1 MLTYQLFT
9 FLFLSACMREEKKKE
24 SIIVRFRNY
33 TRASA
38 ERGLGSMESKLKSAL
53 AACDKCSTYAELC
66 STFDRKAAPVLEHA
80 LQLPLV
86 KAPRDHTTPDECCP
100 AIAELREALF
110 TRLDAQGESCA
121 EDDVWFFVFR
131 TVSNFME
138 RQQRKRSRGQD
149 GTSLSALVTNSFVL
163 LCTRT
168 LPPLEQMLLRWR
180 FLKQERAKVEASDE
194 YVHSNAAERRKLQLS
209 PGNVLSV
216 FSEKAHKHYFTSIWM
231 LCVENA
237 GAAAL
242 HVHLLHRLGSVVL
255 PHLTNPLVLADYLTG
270 CFSSGG
276 IISILALQGLFLLI
290 LDHGL
295 EYPNYYEQLYS
306 LLTADVFASRHRYE
320 LFRLLDLSLTSL
332 RVPSYIAA
340 SVIKRVAQVA
350 LAAPAPTLYFALPF
364 LRKVLQVHP
373 NCLALIH
380 RSSREAVVPDD
391 MEGGAES
398 LAAQSAK
405 AQAMRDT
412 AALFDGVDPFDGK
425 AKLADTHALHSTL
438 WELTA
443 LERHFLPVVPLMVSA
458 FSSTAED
465 KTPLRYEKSYARL
478 FTAEVTRPLHEKHVP
493 TVAYE
498 TPTVEDPT
506 DILTL

>member
-1 MLTYQLFT
+1 MEAQL
-9 FLFLSACMREEKKKE
+9 R
-24 SIIVRFRNY
+24 
-33 TRASA
+33 
-38 ERGLGSMESKLKSAL
+38 SAL
-53 AACDKCSTYAELC
+53 AACDRCKTYAELC
-66 STFDRKAAPVLEHA
+66 STFDKKAAPIIEHA
-80 LQLPLV
+80 LQLPLI
-86 KAPRDHTTPDECCP
+86 KAPRDHTTPDECSP
-100 AIAELREALF
+100 DVAELRDALSIH
-110 TRLDAQGESCA
+110 LGAEDATPA

-131 TVSNFME
+131 AVSNLAE
-138 RQQRKRSRGQD
+138 RQQRKRSRDKD
-149 GTSLSALVTNSFVL
+149 GTSLSALVTNAFVL
-163 LCTRT
+163 LCSRT
-168 LPPLEQMLLRWR
+168 LPQLDQMQLRWR
-180 FLKQERAKVEASDE
+180 FLKQERAKVEASDA
-194 YVHSNAAERRKLQLS
+194 YVHSNAAERRKLQLNPS
-209 PGNVLSV
+209 NVLSV
-216 FSEKAHKHYFTSIWM
+216 FSEKAHKHYFTSVWM
-231 LCVENA
+231 LCVEKA
-237 GAAAL
+237 GEAAL

-276 IISILALQGLFLLI
+276 IISILALQGLFLLM

-306 LLTADVFASRHRYE
+306 LLTADAFASRHRYE
-320 LFRLLDLSLTSL
+320 LFRLLDLSMTSL

-340 SVIKRVAQVA
+340 SVIKRVARVS
-350 LAAPAPTLYFALPF
+350 LMAPAPTLYFTLPF

-391 MEGGAES
+391 GEGGAEGG
-398 LAAQSAK
+398 AEGAK

-412 AALFDGVDPFDGK
+412 AALFDGEEPFDDS
-425 AKLADTHALHSTL
+425 AKLSDSHALHSTL

-443 LERHFLPVVPLMVSA
+443 LERHFMPVVPLMVSA
-458 FSSTAED
+458 FASAAED

-478 FTAEVTRPLHEKHVP
+478 FTAEVTRPLHEKHLP

-498 TPTVEDPT
+498 TPTTEDPT

>member
-1 MLTYQLFT
+1 LIK
-9 FLFLSACMREEKKKE
+9 EEKKLDCAAALRYVLSKKKVKSNSLVEVLQETKE
-24 SIIVRFRNY
+24 TSEQ
-33 TRASA
+33 TH
-38 ERGLGSMESKLKSAL
+38 MEAKLRSAL
-53 AACDKCSTYAELC
+53 AACDKCSTYAELS
-66 STFDRKAAPVLEHA
+66 STFDRKAAPVIEHA

-86 KAPRDHTTPDECCP
+86 KAPRDQTTPDECSP
-100 AIAELREALF
+100 EVAELRESLATCLG
-110 TRLDAQGESCA
+110 AQGKFAA

-131 TVSNFME
+131 TVSNAVE
-138 RQQRKRSRGQD
+138 RQQRKRSRDQD
-149 GTSLSALVTNSFVL
+149 GTVLSALVTNSFVL
-163 LCTRT
+163 MCART
-168 LPPLEQMLLRWR
+168 LPQLDQMRLRWH
-180 FLKQERAKVEASDE
+180 FLKQERAKVEASDA

-209 PGNVLSV
+209 PSSVLSV
-216 FSEKAHKHYFTSIWM
+216 FSEKAHKHYFTSVWM

-237 GAAAL
+237 GDAAL

-276 IISILALQGLFLLI
+276 IISILALQGLFLLM

-320 LFRLLDLSLTSL
+320 LFHLLDLSMTSL

-340 SVIKRVAQVA
+340 SVIKRVAQVS
-350 LAAPAPTLYFALPF
+350 LMAPAPTLYFTLPF

-391 MEGGAES
+391 VEDGGE
-398 LAAQSAK
+398 AQSAK
-405 AQAMRDT
+405 SQAARDT
-412 AALFDGVDPFDGK
+412 AALFEGEDPFDDK
-425 AKLADTHALHSTL
+425 AKLPDTRALNSTL

-443 LERHFLPVVPLMVSA
+443 LERHFMPVVPLMVSA
-458 FSSTAED
+458 FASTAED
-465 KTPLRYEKSYARL
+465 KAPLRYEKSYARL
-478 FTAEVTRPLHEKHVP
+478 FTAEVTRPLHEKHLP

-498 TPTVEDPT
+498 TPTMEDPT
-506 DILTL
+506 NILTL

>member
-1 MLTYQLFT
+1 
-9 FLFLSACMREEKKKE
+9 
-24 SIIVRFRNY
+24 
-33 TRASA
+33 
-38 ERGLGSMESKLKSAL
+38 MESKLKTAL
-53 AACDKCSTYAELC
+53 AACDKCGSYADLS
-66 STFDRKAAPVLEHA
+66 STFDRRAAPVIEHA
-80 LQLPLV
+80 LQMPLV
-86 KAPRDHTTPDECCP
+86 KAPRDHTTPDECSP
-100 AIAELREALF
+100 EVAELRDALS
-110 TRLDAQGESCA
+110 TRLGAHGETAA

-131 TVSNFME
+131 TVSNLVE
-138 RQQRKRSRGQD
+138 RQQRKRARDQD
-149 GTSLSALVTNSFVL
+149 GTSLSTLVTNSFVL

-168 LPPLEQMLLRWR
+168 LPQLDQMRLRWG
-180 FLKQERAKVEASDE
+180 FLKRERTKVEASDA
-194 YVHSNAAERRKLQLS
+194 YVHANAAERRKLQLNPTS
-209 PGNVLSV
+209 VLSV
-216 FSEKAHKHYFTSIWM
+216 FSEKAHKHYFTSVWM

-237 GAAAL
+237 AQAAL

-276 IISILALQGLFLLI
+276 IISILALQGLFLLM

-306 LLTADVFASRHRYE
+306 LLTPDVFASRHRYE
-320 LFRLLDLSLTSL
+320 LFRLLDLSMTSL

-340 SVIKRVAQVA
+340 SVIKRVAQVS
-350 LAAPAPTLYFALPF
+350 LTAPAPTLYFALPF

-380 RSSREAVVPDD
+380 RSSREAVLPDD
-391 MEGGAES
+391 VEGGAES
-398 LAAQSAK
+398 AAAQTAK
-405 AQAMRDT
+405 AQALRDT
-412 AALFDGVDPFDGK
+412 AALFDGEDPFDDH
-425 AKLADTHALHSTL
+425 AKLADSHALNSTL

-443 LERHFLPVVPLMVSA
+443 LERHFMPVVPLMVSA

-478 FTAEVTRPLHEKHVP
+478 FTAEVTRALHEKHLP

-498 TPTVEDPT
+498 TPSVEDPT